1 MHMKIVYCLL
11 VLHVRTYLFFCLTPG
26 KWHPPISFST
36 LYYLRVAP
44 AKDYYT
50 VLCNSASSYLTFGL
64 SRFIRMSG
72 SWIEYLAL
80 IWNLMTPTSKTQPDP
95 HMQRCHAPLPPSATI
110 QLIYGLLLF
119 ARTWRDDTKN
129 RKNASSQGFCTP
141 GCHLCYHHN
150 SDESS
155 TFWKYDFQII

>member
-1 MHMKIVYCLL
+1 MSEPTCFFAWLQESDIHQFLL
-11 VLHVRTYLFFCLTPG
+11 ARSITFEWPLLKTITRFY
-26 KWHPPISFST
+26 
-36 LYYLRVAP
+36 A
-44 AKDYYT
+44 T
-50 VLCNSASSYLTFGL
+50 VPHLIYSTFGS
-64 SRFIRMSG
+64 SRFMRMSG

-80 IWNLMTPTSKTQPDP
+80 ISNLMTPTSKTQPDP
-95 HMQRCHAPLPPSATI
+95 HMHRCHAPLPPGATI

-119 ARTWRDDTKN
+119 AGTWRDDTKN

-141 GCHLCYHHN
+141 GCHLCYHHK